1 MTLNKGAIMKFQ
13 VLAIAL
19 AVLAGCAAPQAAD
32 PVYPS
37 GATVDSGSSGA
48 STRERSTRPSTGPV
62 YTGPKG
68 GQYTITPSGKKRYLP
83 KK

>member
-1 MTLNKGAIMKFQ
+1 MKFGI
-13 VLAIAL
+13 LAIAL
-19 AVLAGCAAPQAAD
+19 VVLAGCAAPPPAD

-37 GATVDSGSSGA
+37 AATGASGSSGA
-48 STRERSTRPSTGPV
+48 SAREGASRSSTGPV

-68 GQYTITPSGKKRYLP
+68 GQYTITPSGNKRYLP

>member
-1 MTLNKGAIMKFQ
+1 MKFEI
-13 VLAIAL
+13 LAIAL
-19 AVLAGCAAPQAAD
+19 AVLTGCAAPPQAAD

-37 GATVDSGSSGA
+37 GATVDSGSSEA
-48 STRERSTRPSTGPV
+48 SASERSSRPSTGPV